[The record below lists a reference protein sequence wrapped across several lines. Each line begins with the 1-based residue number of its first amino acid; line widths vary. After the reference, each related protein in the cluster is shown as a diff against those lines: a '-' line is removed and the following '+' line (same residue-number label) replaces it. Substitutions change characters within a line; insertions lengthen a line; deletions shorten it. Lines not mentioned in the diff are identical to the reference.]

1 MHELELSKGNVILVM
16 TSLMISLLLAALDST
31 IVGTAMPKIIGDLRG
46 MEHYSWPF
54 TSYMLCSTVAILI
67 FGKLSDMYGR
77 KPIFIG
83 GIVVFLAA
91 SALCGAAQSMTQ
103 LILFRGFQGI
113 GGGVVISN
121 VFIIVAELFPA
132 VKRGKYM
139 GFLSSMWGLA
149 SVIGPAIGG
158 FITDTLNWHWVFYV
172 NIPLGILAL
181 VLVAIG
187 LPHVRYTNGKQS
199 IDIKGIA
206 AFVALIVPLFLAL
219 TEGGDAYPWL
229 SYQIL
234 GLLAFSVI
242 MLFVLIPIERRAA
255 EPIFPPALFHNS
267 LFNVSVIVAFFSN
280 AVMFCGV
287 IYVPLF
293 VQVIMGKSA
302 TSSGGITTPMMLGV
316 AMSALTGGQIIS
328 RTGKYKALGVVSLA
342 LLLAGTVLLATMGSN
357 ASSWQVLCYAL
368 LLGVGSGGAIPVFN
382 LAVQNV
388 FPNRQ
393 LGIVTSSMQ
402 FFRNMGATVGAA
414 LFGYVLKSDMASGFA
429 SLNLTNVP
437 ARIVDALKNPRVLT
451 DEAAM
456 TAIRSHMPAD
466 FAPLF
471 DNLVMKAKAALAH
484 SIEMV
489 FIVAVVATLV
499 ALLTSM
505 ALKEVPLRKHRDD
518 GPKEGT
524 SLSDR

>member
-1 MHELELSKGNVILVM
+1 MHELELSKGNIILVLI
-16 TSLMISLLLAALDST
+16 SLMISLLLAALDST

-77 KPIFIG
+77 KPIFIS
-83 GIVVFLAA
+83 GIVSFLIA
-91 SALCGAAQSMTQ
+91 SALCGISQSMTQ
-103 LILFRGFQGI
+103 LILFRGLQGI
-113 GGGVVISN
+113 GGGVIISN
-121 VFIIVAELFPA
+121 VFIIVAELFPP

-158 FITDTLNWHWVFYV
+158 FITDTLNWRWVFYV
-172 NIPLGILAL
+172 NIPIGVLAL
-181 VLVAIG
+181 VLVWIG
-187 LPHVRYTNGKQS
+187 LPYVRYSDTRES

-229 SYQIL
+229 SVQIL
-234 GLLAFSVI
+234 GLLCFSVL
-242 MLFVLIPIERRAA
+242 MLIILIPVERKAA
-255 EPIFPPALFHNS
+255 EPIFPPSLFHNS
-267 LFNVSVIVAFFSN
+267 IFNISSISVFFSN

-293 VQVIMGKSA
+293 VQIVMGKSA
-302 TSSGGITTPMMLGV
+302 TGSGGITTPMMLGV
-316 AMSALTGGQIIS
+316 AMSALVGGQIIS
-328 RTGKYKALGVVSLA
+328 RTRKYKAIGVASVSLT
-342 LLLAGTVLLATMGSN
+342 LLGTVLLATMDNN
-357 ASSWQVLCYAL
+357 ASSLQVLFYSL

-414 LFGYVLKSDMASGFA
+414 LFGYVLKADMASGFA

-437 ARIVDALKNPRVLT
+437 QRLVDVLKNPRILT
-451 DEAAM
+451 DETAM
-456 TAIRSHMPAD
+456 NAVRSHIPPN
-466 FAPLF
+466 FVGIF
-471 DNLVMKAKAALAH
+471 DGLALKARAILAH
-484 SIEMV
+484 SIHMV
-489 FIVAVVATLV
+489 FIVAIAAIAIALV
-499 ALLTSM
+499 TSL
-505 ALKEVPLRKHRDD
+505 ALKEVPLRKHQDVER
-518 GPKEGT
+518 EGKPV
-524 SLSDR
+524 